1 MVSAEVDKRSEAI
14 YQFGFVLSKFDDHG
28 IRGITRDAVDR
39 DFAIVTYYDEVIG
52 REYNR
57 KVNIAGDS
65 VLQAIKDI
73 IKSIE
78 ERSYI
83 CLE

>member
-1 MVSAEVDKRSEAI
+1 MIGAEVDKRSEAI
-14 YQFGFVLSKFDDHG
+14 YQFGFILSLFDDHG
-28 IRGITRDAVDR
+28 VKGITRDVVDR
-39 DFAIVTYYDEVIG
+39 DFAIVTYYNEVLG

-78 ERSYI
+78 EG
-83 CLE
+83 

>member
-1 MVSAEVDKRSEAI
+1 MIGAEVDKRSEAI

-28 IRGITRDAVDR
+28 IKGIARDKVDR
-39 DFAIVTYYDEVIG
+39 DIAIITYYDEVLG
-52 REYNR
+52 RECNR
-57 KVNIAGDS
+57 EVNIAGDS

-78 ERSYI
+78 EG
-83 CLE
+83 

>member
-1 MVSAEVDKRSEAI
+1 MIGAEVDKRSEAI

-28 IRGITRDAVDR
+28 IRGIARDVLDR
-39 DFAIVTYYDEVIG
+39 DFAVVTYYDEVLG
-52 REYNR
+52 REINR

-78 ERSYI
+78 EG
-83 CLE
+83 

>member
-1 MVSAEVDKRSEAI
+1 MIGAEVDKRSEAI
-14 YQFGFVLSKFDDHG
+14 YQFGFILSKFDDHG
-28 IRGITRDAVDR
+28 IKGITRDKVDR
-39 DFAIVTYYDEVIG
+39 DFAIITFYDEVLG
-52 REYNR
+52 RESSR

-78 ERSYI
+78 EG
-83 CLE
+83 

>member
-1 MVSAEVDKRSEAI
+1 MIGAEVDKRSEAI

-28 IRGITRDAVDR
+28 IRGIARDVLDR
-39 DFAIVTYYDEVIG
+39 DIAVVTYYDEVLG
-52 REYNR
+52 RERNR

-78 ERSYI
+78 EG
-83 CLE
+83 

>member
-1 MVSAEVDKRSEAI
+1 MIGAEVDKRSEAI

-28 IRGITRDAVDR
+28 IKGIARDKVDR
-39 DFAIVTYYDEVIG
+39 DFAIITYYDEVLG
-52 REYNR
+52 RECNR

-78 ERSYI
+78 EG
-83 CLE
+83 